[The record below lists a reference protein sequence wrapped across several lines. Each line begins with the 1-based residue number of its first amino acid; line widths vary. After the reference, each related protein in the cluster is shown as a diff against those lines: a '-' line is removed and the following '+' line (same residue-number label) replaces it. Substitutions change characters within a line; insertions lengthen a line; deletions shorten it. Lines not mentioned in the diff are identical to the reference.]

1 MYVWNRPRGQLDHYI
16 GPNDQLFGLGP
27 VFAPKLVGFGRSY
40 YPIRV
45 EHSPRGC
52 AIAAREHAWYPDI
65 NTAF

>member
-1 MYVWNRPRGQLDHYI
+1 MYVWNGHSGDLSHQTTNI
-16 GPNDQLFGLGP
+16 FGLGP

-45 EHSPRGC
+45 EPSPRGC

>member
-1 MYVWNRPRGQLDHYI
+1 MYVSNRPRGMLDQYVRSKNQYI
-16 GPNDQLFGLGP
+16 WPRAR
-27 VFAPKLVGFGRSY
+27 FAPKLVGFGRSY